1 MKKSKKYLL
10 LGLIMI
16 IIAIIFICCALR
28 NPEGSF
34 PRPLEFTYLIYLTY
48 IILMIYLII
57 EGLKTRS

>member
-16 IIAIIFICCALR
+16 IIAILFICCALR
-28 NPEGSF
+28 HPEGSF

>member
-28 NPEGSF
+28 HPEGSF